1 MTYIAVSYVL
11 MLIWAIVALMFKTD
25 TPKDVIK
32 MVVIAPLSLPVLV
45 FIKFISW

>member
-1 MTYIAVSYVL
+1 MTYIAISYVL
-11 MLIWAIVALMFKTD
+11 MLIWAIVALMFNKTD

-45 FIKFISW
+45 FIKFIS